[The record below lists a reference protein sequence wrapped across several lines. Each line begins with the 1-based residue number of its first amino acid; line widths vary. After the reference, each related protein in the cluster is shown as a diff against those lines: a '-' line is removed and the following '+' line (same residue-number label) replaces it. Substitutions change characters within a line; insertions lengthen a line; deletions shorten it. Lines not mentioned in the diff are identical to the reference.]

1 MCRHVSNA
9 VRCVSS
15 LLLHTCW
22 RGGGL
27 LFVSNARS
35 RARLEQ
41 KKKKKKKKKK
51 SSSKP
56 KGLLLG

>member
-1 MCRHVSNA
+1 MLVA
-9 VRCVSS
+9 